1 VGIKGMNLCPNQS
14 MKNYSR
20 NRKKLKIKIYSQLKN
35 PNIELKL
42 RSNFGKLVDYFEQN
56 AGNIS

>member
-1 VGIKGMNLCPNQS
+1 MNLCPNQS